1 MSLGTSEKSPTA
13 AAMTANFLS
22 LWPKFLQLGHKS
34 ALPTFPVQDDWEN
47 VEMAARRR
55 LWFQAKNN

>member
-47 VEMAARRR
+47 VEAA
-55 LWFQAKNN
+55 LLSSQK